1 MVGAFCILGGW
12 GCVLVRY
19 FCKLKGWSLGPRTFC
34 LGVGGSF
41 RSGPVK
47 EYMTMVE
54 LVQAVVNVIFALQSA
69 FGVLDFPGIG
79 SILITLVNLLC
90 GVDGVSC

>member
-1 MVGAFCILGGW
+1 
-12 GCVLVRY
+12 
-19 FCKLKGWSLGPRTFC
+19 
-34 LGVGGSF
+34 
-41 RSGPVK
+41 
-47 EYMTMVE
+47 MVE